1 MTTGEIITFIG
12 VSLIMMFIT
21 YQLFNYFDISV
32 SEYGVYIIFYIFL
45 FLSVLILPRT
55 YKLT

>member
-21 YQLFNYFDISV
+21 YQLLNFFDVSI
-32 SEYGVYIIFYIFL
+32 SEYGVYLIFYIFL
-45 FLSVLILPRT
+45 FLSVIILPKT